1 MQWFFQF
8 RLMLPCTDNCNA
20 HWIMNRVGK
29 WCGSVVSKNACWNHI
44 TRHPS
49 KIKGNSLFMVSKG
62 GCNFKNIWRGRSRA
76 AVSLKAMQQRSMF
89 VWKAS
94 HCSAAVYSYILYA
107 SGLVSWHKFSLAN
120 IFLHSDQPSTTALA
134 FHLYYHLP
142 HPRLGTILYKQD
154 KIALTDWSV
163 QSMWDWRILSG
174 QTSEHT
180 VCQPGWRQQIK
191 PVKLT
196 VTTMLQ
202 P

>member
-1 MQWFFQF
+1 MW
-8 RLMLPCTDNCNA
+8 
-20 HWIMNRVGK
+20 
-29 WCGSVVSKNACWNHI
+29 VSGFKNACWNHI

-49 KIKGNSLFMVSKG
+49 KIRGNSLFMVSKH

-76 AVSLKAMQQRSMF
+76 AVSLKAIQQRWMF

-154 KIALTDWSV
+154 QNCSNWLKRTVNVRLTHFERTDKWTYCIATRLTATD
-163 QSMWDWRILSG
+163 
-174 QTSEHT
+174 
-180 VCQPGWRQQIK
+180 
-191 PVKLT
+191 
-196 VTTMLQ
+196 
-202 P
+202 